1 MSIHEEHG
9 ARPEG
14 VEIGGEQFLLDEDL
28 NQILREGVPAVLEP
42 CRHIRQVIKQDDLFL
57 VTDVDGSVYNRCKCG
72 TGLYFKDTR
81 FLNGWEL
88 RLEGAAP
95 TLLSSSAER
104 NYLSRIEYMNGQM
117 TLRDGTL
124 VPQESIYIASHR
136 VIREYIHERLE
147 LVNYNPFPV
156 TLRLAFFLSADF
168 SDMFEVRGAFRGD
181 RGRFFRPKM
190 RDRDVVLTYQGADH
204 LLRRTRATFSESPHA
219 MRPASLPHGSGVT
232 VEFEIQIAGGGGR
245 TTLETTI
252 EPLLE
257 GQEDLPAIRRFD
269 DMSAGLH
276 AEQQRRKQGLS
287 RLSSDNEIYNLVLD
301 RSVLDIESLSSI
313 QPDTGMYI
321 AAGIP
326 WFACPF
332 GRDALIAAY
341 QTLILGPEL
350 AKGTLRYLA
359 KYQGKDVN
367 DYRDEEP
374 GKIMHEIRYGELTNL
389 GQVPHSPYYG
399 SIDATPLFLI
409 LISETFRWT
418 GDLEF
423 VREMWEPVEQ
433 ALMWIDAYGDLD
445 GDGFLEYATRSP
457 LGLFNQCWKDS
468 NSSNINPDFT
478 IAQPPIA
485 VAEVQGY
492 VYDAKRRMAEL
503 CYVMDLRVMGDRL
516 VREAED
522 LKLAFNKSF
531 WSEQDG
537 FYVIALDRDKKQVRT
552 LASNIGHGLWNGIVD
567 EARIP
572 VVARQMVAPDMFS
585 GWGIRTLA
593 ASMPPYNPLS
603 YHNGSIWPHDNSLI
617 AKGLSDNG
625 FSDEALKVMNAL
637 YDASLQFPYFRLPEL
652 FCGFPRAGDMD
663 KPVPYPVACAPQAWA
678 AGATLLLLQSILGL
692 NPDAARHQLL
702 IRRPTMPPWLENVYL
717 RGLRIGDT
725 TVDLQFMQTN
735 GVTTARVLSK
745 QGGHLK
751 ILIEG

>member
-1 MSIHEEHG
+1 MAIHEEQG
-9 ARPEG
+9 SRPDG
-14 VEIGGEQFLLDEDL
+14 VEIDGERFVLDEEL
-28 NQILREGVPAVLEP
+28 NHILREGVPAVLEP
-42 CRHIRQVIKQDDLFL
+42 CRHTRQVIKQDALFL
-57 VTDVDGSVYNRCKCG
+57 VTDIDGFVYNTCKCG

-88 RLEGAAP
+88 HLEGVSP

-104 NYLSRIEYMNGQM
+104 NFLSRIEYMNGQM
-117 TLRDGTL
+117 TLRDGTQ
-124 VPQESIYIASHR
+124 VPQESLYIASHR
-136 VIREYIHERLE
+136 LIREYIHERLE
-147 LVNYNPFPV
+147 IVNYNSFPV
-156 TLRLAFFLSADF
+156 TLRLSCFLSADF

-181 RGRFFRPKM
+181 RGRFFRPKANE
-190 RDRDVVLTYQGADH
+190 RDLLLTYQGADK
-204 LLRRTRATFSESPHA
+204 LLRRTRIRFSDSPLA
-219 MRPASLPHGSGVT
+219 VRPETMPHGTGVT
-232 VEFEIQIAGGGGR
+232 VEFEVQVAGGGGR

-257 GQEDLPAIRRFD
+257 GEPDPPAIQPFA
-269 DMSAGLH
+269 DMSAWLES
-276 AEQQRRKQGLS
+276 EQRRRKQGFT

-313 QPDTGMYI
+313 QPETGLYI

-332 GRDALIAAY
+332 GRDALIAGL
-341 QTLILGPEL
+341 QSLVLGPEL
-350 AKGTLRYLA
+350 AMGTLRYLA
-359 KYQGKDVN
+359 KHQGRDVN

-389 GQVPHSPYYG
+389 GQVPHSPYFG
-399 SIDATPLFLI
+399 SIDSTPLYLI

-418 GDLEF
+418 GDLDF
-423 VREMWEPVEQ
+423 VREMWESVEQ
-433 ALMWIDAYGDLD
+433 ALMWIDAYGDQD

-468 NSSNINPDFT
+468 NISNIHPDFT
-478 IAQPPIA
+478 IATPPIA

-503 CYVMDLRVMGDRL
+503 CYAMDLRVMGDRL

-522 LKLAFNKSF
+522 LKLAFNKAF
-531 WSEQDG
+531 WSEKDG
-537 FYVIALDRDKKQVRT
+537 FYVIALDGEKRQVRT
-552 LASNIGHGLWNGIVD
+552 LASNIGHGLWNGIV
-567 EARIP
+567 EEPRIP
-572 VVARQMVAPDMFS
+572 LVARQMLAPDMFS

-603 YHNGSIWPHDNSLI
+603 YHNGSVWPHDNSLI

-625 FSDEALKVMNAL
+625 YTDEALKVMNAL
-637 YDASLQFPYFRLPEL
+637 YEAALQFPYFRLPEL

-663 KPVPYPVACAPQAWA
+663 KPVPYPVACSPQAWA

-692 NPDAARHQLL
+692 TPDAAGHQLL
-702 IRRPTMPPWLENVYL
+702 IRRPTLPPWLENVYL
-717 RGLRIGDT
+717 RGLRIGGC

-735 GVTTARVLSK
+735 GVTTARVLQKS
-745 QGGHLK
+745 GGHLK
-751 ILIEG
+751 VLIEG